1 MIQGS
6 DEWKIAKLGIPGSSR
21 VVEICKSAKGS
32 YLASRKNY
40 LAEKVCEI
48 LTGTWEENFTSVP
61 MIRGT
66 ETEPFARSAYEAIK
80 GVMVEEHPGMVGE
93 LANFWSS
100 PDGLVGD
107 DGGLEIKCPNTAT
120 HIETLMGAPID
131 RNYIYQMQGGMLVFK
146 RQWWDFVSFD
156 DRLPDFLQLHVRR
169 VMRDET
175 IIAEITQEVNLFN
188 AELAAMVDRL
198 KGLRS
203 N

>member
-6 DEWKIAKLGIPGSSR
+6 KEWKTAKLGIPSASR
-21 VVEICKSAKGS
+21 VVEICKGAKGS

-40 LAEKVCEI
+40 LAEKVCEL
-48 LTGTWEENFTSVP
+48 LTGTWQEGFTFTP
-61 MIRGT
+61 MIHGT

-80 GVMVEEHPGMVGE
+80 GVMVEEHPGKVGE
-93 LANFWSS
+93 LANFWCS
-100 PDGLVGD
+100 PDGLVGAE
-107 DGGLEIKCPNTAT
+107 GGIEIKCPNTAT

-131 RNYIYQMQGGMLVFK
+131 RKYIYQMQAGMLVFK

-156 DRLPDFLQLHVRR
+156 DRLPDFLQIFIKR
-169 VMRDET
+169 VPRDET
-175 IIAEITQEVNLFN
+175 IIAEITLEVNLFN
-188 AELAAMVDRL
+188 AELAAMVERL

>member
-6 DEWKIAKLGIPGSSR
+6 DEWKIAKLGIPSASC
-21 VVEICKSAKGS
+21 VVDICRGVKGS

-48 LTGTWEENFTSVP
+48 LTGTWQEKFKSTP
-61 MIRGT
+61 MERGT
-66 ETEPFARSAYEAIK
+66 EVEPFARSAYEAIK
-80 GVMVEEHPGMVGE
+80 GVMVEEHPGKVGE
-93 LANFWSS
+93 LANFWCS
-100 PDGLVGD
+100 PDGLIEP
-107 DGGLEIKCPNTAT
+107 DGGMEIKVPNTAT

-131 RNYIYQMQGGMLVFK
+131 RRYIYQMQSGMLVFK

-156 DRLPDFLQLHVRR
+156 DRLPDFLQIHIQR
-169 VMRDET
+169 VMRDKT
-175 IIAEITQEVNLFN
+175 IIEEITQEVNLFN